1 MNKYSFQINIYRKMM
16 LKIDFE
22 KSELKQYT
30 SHKNIND
37 TKKLFD
43 MRTIFHML
51 NIIDE
56 C

>member
-1 MNKYSFQINIYRKMM
+1 MM

-22 KSELKQYT
+22 KSELKKYT
-30 SHKNIND
+30 SQKNNND

-43 MRTIFHML
+43 TRTIFHIL